1 MSALLSKNQIIH
13 FSGICGTGMAS
24 LAVLLKLRGY
34 EVRGSDENVYPPM
47 SDFLLQNNIE
57 VLNGFSQK
65 NINSE
70 LDLVVIGNA
79 LSRGNP
85 EIEEILES
93 KIPYISMSELL
104 KRYFISGKTSLVVS
118 GTHGKTTTS
127 SLLAWVF
134 ETAKLKPGFFL
145 GGIAENFRASCR
157 DGKGEFFISEGDEY
171 DTAFFDKR
179 SKFLHYLPDQLIL
192 NNLEFDHADIFDSI
206 EDIRKT
212 FRLLLRLIPE
222 KGIIV
227 ANGDDEN
234 VLNVL
239 ESAYSKKTT
248 FGFGKNCDFRAINIK
263 NHLTGTTFE
272 IEDKKNIYSNK
283 KQNFT
288 INLFGSHNVLNA
300 LGVIILSRY
309 NSITDKDIQE
319 SFDSFKSVKRRQE
332 FLGEVNGISVY
343 DDFAHHPTAIGKTI
357 SAIKQRHPRRRLI
370 AVFEPRSN
378 TSVLNKQKN
387 NLIKSFLEADEVI
400 FSELYRIEKIPMEKR
415 LDIKNVLLSLQN
427 KNIVAHQFSDVSTI
441 INYLKTNC
449 KSGDIVL
456 IMSNGKFE
464 NIHQRLLEKL

>member
-34 EVRGSDENVYPPM
+34 KVRGSDDKVYPPM
-47 SDFLLQNNIE
+47 SDFLLQNNII
-57 VLNGFSQK
+57 VLNGFSPN

-79 LSRGNP
+79 LSRGNR

-104 KRYFISGKTSLVVS
+104 KKYFISGKTSLVVT

-134 ETAKLKPGFFL
+134 EHANLKPGFFI
-145 GGIAENFRASCR
+145 GGIAENFGSSCR
-157 DGKGEFFISEGDEY
+157 DGKGEFFITEGDEY

-206 EDIRKT
+206 EEIRKT

-239 ESAYSKKTT
+239 ESAYSQKIT
-248 FGFGKNCDFRAINIK
+248 FGFGENCDFRAVNLKSI
-263 NHLTGTTFE
+263 LT
-272 IEDKKNIYSNK
+272 
-283 KQNFT
+283 
-288 INLFGSHNVLNA
+288 
-300 LGVIILSRY
+300 
-309 NSITDKDIQE
+309 
-319 SFDSFKSVKRRQE
+319 
-332 FLGEVNGISVY
+332 
-343 DDFAHHPTAIGKTI
+343 
-357 SAIKQRHPRRRLI
+357 
-370 AVFEPRSN
+370 
-378 TSVLNKQKN
+378 
-387 NLIKSFLEADEVI
+387 
-400 FSELYRIEKIPMEKR
+400 
-415 LDIKNVLLSLQN
+415 
-427 KNIVAHQFSDVSTI
+427 
-441 INYLKTNC
+441 
-449 KSGDIVL
+449 
-456 IMSNGKFE
+456 
-464 NIHQRLLEKL
+464 